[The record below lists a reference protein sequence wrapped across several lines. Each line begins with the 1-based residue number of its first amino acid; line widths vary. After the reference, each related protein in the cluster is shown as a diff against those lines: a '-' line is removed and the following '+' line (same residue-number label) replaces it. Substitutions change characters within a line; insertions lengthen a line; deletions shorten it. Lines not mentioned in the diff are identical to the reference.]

1 MKKIVS
7 CTIATALAAT
17 NLSTMSVEAMNSTTK
32 VDDSVNVNENINNS
46 TEVIV
51 EDTDKIENNI
61 EENQSANESANDS
74 DSEESLTESNGQTLE
89 ESNISSDDKLE
100 SGEVE
105 INSNVEDEQSN
116 NIDEI
121 DVNEKEIEN
130 KATNYAQVKK
140 YGKLEFDINFAMP
153 IINTDSIHINLFN
166 ENQKIG
172 QISDLSIEEGTL
184 DNGSTYKIEKLN
196 SKKQPLEDGDN
207 SIYFVHITVEKLELG
222 TYSAEIKSESYIDTT
237 VDNIEIKDFSKRVVL
252 GNSNN
257 EALKYNGVFL
267 AGDVNGDGK
276 IDMGDY
282 NLVFENIGS
291 SNSKYDINK
300 DGKVDVADLTY
311 VNENI
316 GLTKGSVEI
325 VNTDAILEVDKINID
340 DKNLKLEA
348 GTDIRD
354 ILVDNDKSVTIA
366 KADGTAPTE
375 ESPLSIGI
383 DFSAGNNESVV
394 MEKIVLKAPENS
406 SNTDAALPE
415 AGTVTY
421 EDENGN
427 IETISFGSLVAAAA
441 FRSTDSGDLVIDLGK
456 QVAVKQITINV
467 TGNRGNKNISEIAK
481 IEFLNNVYKE
491 VPKPDMNIPEIKT
504 LETSTN
510 LHDERIT
517 ISWEAQPNVTSYEVT
532 YQKLNENG
540 QVVSTK
546 KLQTNET
553 NLNILDKDIK
563 PYDLYR
569 VSIQSLN
576 GDWSSGYLTE
586 NDVPSAFDG
595 KADNVDSNF
604 NPIESYYNGD
614 KGSVSEIQVVPI
626 QSPEPPRNLTTEQG
640 YKSFTVSWE
649 QHSQARDFDIYYRKL
664 GDTNKNWIKAN
675 EDRIEVTEDSQQV
688 VNPDKS
694 KLVRSHSYTINE
706 LDDNASYEVRVT
718 ATNHLGTSKMSET
731 YIASTTSVNP
741 PVMSEYKLINRPTS
755 DNEIGTTHIIDV
767 RNKLDED
774 GWAKDDTA
782 LTYDSEYA
790 LVDGDFT
797 TTWKVNDWDTGAS
810 YGADRGSEITF
821 DDTYTIGS
829 IAFAETLEKGYNISP
844 YKVKVTYWDE
854 NGNKHE
860 VRTESVQRKVSNNN
874 NYYIA
879 KLDQPITTKKIKV
892 DFSGYAG
899 TMHAVSEL
907 RFYEYDS
914 IADDIKNLYED
925 DLRLVL
931 KDTVTQPMLDDL
943 AKRLN
948 TPDPISNEYHPDKEI
963 LEKELEIAQ
972 KLFND
977 KQVSER
983 ITTLDASIRTPN
995 GTPSLGM
1002 QNSYQSLG
1010 SVARPGKD
1018 QNNESKSITV
1028 YMGSSDP
1035 NTKVDIVFL
1044 QNYGMPGEYISK
1056 VTTIS
1061 PGRTEIV
1068 IPEIISANVEKGGQ
1082 VMARVTQ
1089 GSTTADVQIRLSGVT
1104 EIPHLN
1110 VNNLINDASKE
1121 SEVKDKIRTYISDL
1135 KTYVADIKN
1144 KYPAQA
1150 SDIDNANN
1158 IYTYDEKTSVLNT
1171 TDIEGDRFTLTL
1183 PASEILKG
1191 IESGLAGNVDAQVE
1205 RVYDALLA
1213 WEQEVQVGF
1222 AKKGVF
1228 EEVQDF
1234 NGNGQIDDEDR
1245 AYFNKHKAP
1254 LTRLNI
1260 KYQRMMLE
1268 LLSLVQF

>member
-17 NLSTMSVEAMNSTTK
+17 NLPTMSVEAMNSTTK
-32 VDDSVNVNENINNS
+32 VDDSVNVNINENINGS

-61 EENQSANESANDS
+61 EENQSYNENNNDS
-74 DSEESLTESNGQTLE
+74 ESKESLTESNGQTLE

-130 KATNYAQVKK
+130 KDTNYAQVKK

-153 IINTDSIHINLFN
+153 IINTDSIYINLFN

-207 SIYFVHITVEKLELG
+207 AIYFVHITVEKLELG

-311 VNENI
+311 VNSNI

-340 DKNLKLEA
+340 DSNLKLEA

-354 ILVDNDKSVTIA
+354 ILVDNDKSVTMT
-366 KADGTAPTE
+366 KADGKAPTE
-375 ESPLSIGI
+375 ESPLAIGI
-383 DFSAGNNESVV
+383 DLSAGSNEAVV

-406 SNTDAALPE
+406 SNADAALPE

-427 IETISFGSLVAAAA
+427 IETISFGGIAVAA

-649 QHSQARDFDIYYRKL
+649 QHSQARDFDIYYRKV

-688 VNPDKS
+688 INPDKS
-694 KLVRSHSYTINE
+694 KLVRSHSYTINDLE
-706 LDDNASYEVRVT
+706 DNTAYEVRVT

-844 YKVKVTYWDE
+844 YKVKFTY
-854 NGNKHE
+854 
-860 VRTESVQRKVSNNN
+860 
-874 NYYIA
+874 
-879 KLDQPITTKKIKV
+879 
-892 DFSGYAG
+892 
-899 TMHAVSEL
+899 
-907 RFYEYDS
+907 
-914 IADDIKNLYED
+914 
-925 DLRLVL
+925 
-931 KDTVTQPMLDDL
+931 
-943 AKRLN
+943 
-948 TPDPISNEYHPDKEI
+948 
-963 LEKELEIAQ
+963 
-972 KLFND
+972 
-977 KQVSER
+977 
-983 ITTLDASIRTPN
+983 
-995 GTPSLGM
+995 
-1002 QNSYQSLG
+1002 
-1010 SVARPGKD
+1010 
-1018 QNNESKSITV
+1018 
-1028 YMGSSDP
+1028 
-1035 NTKVDIVFL
+1035 
-1044 QNYGMPGEYISK
+1044 
-1056 VTTIS
+1056 
-1061 PGRTEIV
+1061 
-1068 IPEIISANVEKGGQ
+1068 
-1082 VMARVTQ
+1082 
-1089 GSTTADVQIRLSGVT
+1089 
-1104 EIPHLN
+1104 
-1110 VNNLINDASKE
+1110 
-1121 SEVKDKIRTYISDL
+1121 
-1135 KTYVADIKN
+1135 
-1144 KYPAQA
+1144 
-1150 SDIDNANN
+1150 
-1158 IYTYDEKTSVLNT
+1158 
-1171 TDIEGDRFTLTL
+1171 
-1183 PASEILKG
+1183 
-1191 IESGLAGNVDAQVE
+1191 
-1205 RVYDALLA
+1205 
-1213 WEQEVQVGF
+1213 
-1222 AKKGVF
+1222 
-1228 EEVQDF
+1228 
-1234 NGNGQIDDEDR
+1234 
-1245 AYFNKHKAP
+1245 
-1254 LTRLNI
+1254 
-1260 KYQRMMLE
+1260 
-1268 LLSLVQF
+1268 

>member
-17 NLSTMSVEAMNSTTK
+17 NLPTMSVEAMNSTTK
-32 VDDSVNVNENINNS
+32 VDDSVNVNIN
-46 TEVIV
+46 
-51 EDTDKIENNI
+51 ENN
-61 EENQSANESANDS
+61 NDS
-74 DSEESLTESNGQTLE
+74 ESKESLNEDDEQASEEST
-89 ESNISSDDKLE
+89 ISSDDKSE
-100 SGEVE
+100 
-105 INSNVEDEQSN
+105 NSDIEGSVSAEAEKVT
-116 NIDEI
+116 NIEEI

-153 IINTDSIHINLFN
+153 IINTDSIYINLFN

-207 SIYFVHITVEKLELG
+207 AIYFVHITVEKLELG

-237 VDNIEIKDFSKRVVL
+237 VDNIEIKDFSKRVIL

-311 VNENI
+311 VNSNI

-340 DKNLKLEA
+340 DSNLKLEA

-354 ILVDNDKSVTIA
+354 ILVDNDKSVTMT
-366 KADGTAPTE
+366 KADGKAPTE

-383 DFSAGNNESVV
+383 DLSAGSNEAVV

-406 SNTDAALPE
+406 SNADAALPE

-427 IETISFGSLVAAAA
+427 IETISFGGIAVAA

-649 QHSQARDFDIYYRKL
+649 QHSQARDFDIYYRKV

-688 VNPDKS
+688 VNRDKS
-694 KLVRSHSYTINE
+694 
-706 LDDNASYEVRVT
+706 
-718 ATNHLGTSKMSET
+718 
-731 YIASTTSVNP
+731 
-741 PVMSEYKLINRPTS
+741 
-755 DNEIGTTHIIDV
+755 
-767 RNKLDED
+767 
-774 GWAKDDTA
+774 
-782 LTYDSEYA
+782 
-790 LVDGDFT
+790 
-797 TTWKVNDWDTGAS
+797 
-810 YGADRGSEITF
+810 
-821 DDTYTIGS
+821 
-829 IAFAETLEKGYNISP
+829 
-844 YKVKVTYWDE
+844 
-854 NGNKHE
+854 
-860 VRTESVQRKVSNNN
+860 
-874 NYYIA
+874 
-879 KLDQPITTKKIKV
+879 
-892 DFSGYAG
+892 
-899 TMHAVSEL
+899 
-907 RFYEYDS
+907 
-914 IADDIKNLYED
+914 
-925 DLRLVL
+925 
-931 KDTVTQPMLDDL
+931 
-943 AKRLN
+943 
-948 TPDPISNEYHPDKEI
+948 
-963 LEKELEIAQ
+963 
-972 KLFND
+972 
-977 KQVSER
+977 
-983 ITTLDASIRTPN
+983 
-995 GTPSLGM
+995 
-1002 QNSYQSLG
+1002 
-1010 SVARPGKD
+1010 
-1018 QNNESKSITV
+1018 
-1028 YMGSSDP
+1028 
-1035 NTKVDIVFL
+1035 
-1044 QNYGMPGEYISK
+1044 
-1056 VTTIS
+1056 
-1061 PGRTEIV
+1061 
-1068 IPEIISANVEKGGQ
+1068 
-1082 VMARVTQ
+1082 
-1089 GSTTADVQIRLSGVT
+1089 
-1104 EIPHLN
+1104 
-1110 VNNLINDASKE
+1110 
-1121 SEVKDKIRTYISDL
+1121 
-1135 KTYVADIKN
+1135 
-1144 KYPAQA
+1144 
-1150 SDIDNANN
+1150 
-1158 IYTYDEKTSVLNT
+1158 
-1171 TDIEGDRFTLTL
+1171 
-1183 PASEILKG
+1183 
-1191 IESGLAGNVDAQVE
+1191 
-1205 RVYDALLA
+1205 
-1213 WEQEVQVGF
+1213 
-1222 AKKGVF
+1222 
-1228 EEVQDF
+1228 
-1234 NGNGQIDDEDR
+1234 
-1245 AYFNKHKAP
+1245 
-1254 LTRLNI
+1254 
-1260 KYQRMMLE
+1260 
-1268 LLSLVQF
+1268 

>member
-366 KADGTAPTE
+366 KADGKAPTE

-383 DFSAGNNESVV
+383 DLSAGNNESVV

-406 SNTDAALPE
+406 SNADAALPE

-427 IETISFGSLVAAAA
+427 VETISFGGIAVAA

-491 VPKPDMNIPEIKT
+491 VPKPDMNIPQIKT

-1183 PASEILKG
+1183 PASEILKT
-1191 IESGLAGNVDAQVE
+1191 D
-1205 RVYDALLA
+1205 
-1213 WEQEVQVGF
+1213 
-1222 AKKGVF
+1222 VF
-1228 EEVQDF
+1228 
-1234 NGNGQIDDEDR
+1234 
-1245 AYFNKHKAP
+1245 
-1254 LTRLNI
+1254 
-1260 KYQRMMLE
+1260 
-1268 LLSLVQF
+1268 SS

>member
-366 KADGTAPTE
+366 KADGKAPTE

-383 DFSAGNNESVV
+383 DLSAGNNESVV

-406 SNTDAALPE
+406 SNADAALPE

-427 IETISFGSLVAAAA
+427 VETISFGGIAVAA

-491 VPKPDMNIPEIKT
+491 VPKPDMNIPQIKT

-694 KLVRSHSYTINE
+694 KLVRSHSYTINDLE
-706 LDDNASYEVRVT
+706 DNTAYEVRVT

-983 ITTLDASIRTPN
+983 ITTLDASIRIPN